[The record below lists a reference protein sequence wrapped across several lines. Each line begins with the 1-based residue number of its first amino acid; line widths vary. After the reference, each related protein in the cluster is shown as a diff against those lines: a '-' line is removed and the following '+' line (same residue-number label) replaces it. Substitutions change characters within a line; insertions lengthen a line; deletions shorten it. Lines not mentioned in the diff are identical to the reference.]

1 MILDG
6 TDDVDRICDFDEVLE
21 MKLRDGCSIIAD
33 FININHAAVSLIMLV
48 AGDLVA
54 AEMMSGQGRNVQLG
68 GCWLLNNKCMMD
80 ARKVAGGTQERREK
94 LPFAVAVIRVS
105 GSLTHHSLTNTT
117 HQLYL
122 DCILMAGKVLN

>member
-68 GCWLLNNKCMMD
+68 GCWLLNNKCSD
-80 ARKVAGGTQERREK
+80 GCQKSGGRHAREK
-94 LPFAVAVIRVS
+94 GEVTFCCGGDKSERFS
-105 GSLTHHSLTNTT
+105 NSS
-117 HQLYL
+117 
-122 DCILMAGKVLN
+122 